1 MRRLRKNSYKIVL
14 NISETFPRWKT
25 NVFVHMQ
32 TPFEILAILKTTLHH
47 RIRGQTEVLNRILAA
62 LARRELN
69 AVPQTGAR
77 GSFFFAGPTGVG
89 KTETAKIIGEVLAG
103 DSGFL
108 RIDCSEF
115 KTLTSFERLL
125 GDRSGDRGRLGQA
138 YDRSP
143 CGVWLW
149 DEIEKAH
156 PELVQLFLQMTSAA
170 RVTLACGDTLDLRGI
185 YIIVTSNLGSAEIL
199 GRENLTFTS
208 LERHVVRCIEKFLRP
223 ELLARFGRPY
233 VFQPLDRA
241 VQAEIVTQH
250 VEDLMGWQFE
260 QGRRIEFHP
269 GVIPFLIH
277 RGFSAKYGA
286 RDLDA
291 FIKESIGNAITE
303 KEQDGRKVSGRL
315 VVKNER
321 LELIP

>member
-1 MRRLRKNSYKIVL
+1 M
-14 NISETFPRWKT
+14 
-25 NVFVHMQ
+25 
-32 TPFEILAILKTTLHH
+32 
-47 RIRGQTEVLNRILAA
+47 
-62 LARRELN
+62 
-69 AVPQTGAR
+69 
-77 GSFFFAGPTGVG
+77 
-89 KTETAKIIGEVLAG
+89 
-103 DSGFL
+103 
-108 RIDCSEF
+108 
-115 KTLTSFERLL
+115 
-125 GDRSGDRGRLGQA
+125 
-138 YDRSP
+138 
-143 CGVWLW
+143 WLW

-233 VFQPLDRA
+233 VFQPLGRA
-241 VQAEIVTQH
+241 VQAEIVTQR
-250 VEDLMGWQFE
+250 VENLMGWQFE

-269 GVIPFLIH
+269 GVLPFLIH
-277 RGFSAKYGA
+277 GGFSAKYGA

-291 FIKESIGNAITE
+291 FIEEAIGNAVTE
-303 KEQDGRKVSGRL
+303 KEPDGRKASGHL
-315 VVKNER
+315 VVKNNR